1 MMTVKI
7 LDHPLINVL
16 MTNLRSK
23 ETSSVEFR
31 YTAKKISSLMAYE
44 IFKDLKIEQ
53 KKIDTPLGNFS
64 GAKVQDPK
72 PCVISILRAGLIISE
87 GITDIFDDVS
97 IGHIGMYRD
106 EKTLS
111 PVNYLIKLPSNLQN
125 RQCFLCDPMLA
136 TGGSAISSLETLKQ
150 NNASDIT
157 LICLLASE
165 EGIKNVKEKF
175 SDVTIICAQKDSD
188 LNEKG
193 FIVPGL
199 GDAGDRIFDT

>member
-1 MMTVKI
+1 MI
-7 LDHPLINVL
+7 
-16 MTNLRSK
+16 
-23 ETSSVEFR
+23 
-31 YTAKKISSLMAYE
+31 
-44 IFKDLKIEQ
+44 IF
-53 KKIDTPLGNFS
+53 
-64 GAKVQDPK
+64 
-72 PCVISILRAGLIISE
+72 E

-165 EGIKNVKEKF
+165 EGIKMLKKNF
-175 SDVTIICAQKDSD
+175 QM
-188 LNEKG
+188 
-193 FIVPGL
+193 
-199 GDAGDRIFDT
+199 

>member
-1 MMTVKI
+1 MTVEV
-7 LDHPLINVL
+7 LNHPLINIL
-16 MTNLRSK
+16 MTNLRSQ
-23 ETSSVEFR
+23 ETSSSEFR
-31 YTAKKISSLMAYE
+31 HTAKKISSLMAYE
-44 IFKDLKIEQ
+44 IFKDLKIERN
-53 KKIDTPLGNFS
+53 KINTPLESYLGIKAQN
-64 GAKVQDPK
+64 PK

-87 GITDIFDDVS
+87 GITDIFDEVS

-136 TGGSAISSLETLKQ
+136 TGGSAISSIETLKK
-150 NNASDIT
+150 NNALDIT
-157 LICLLASE
+157 LVSLLASD
-165 EGIKNVKEKF
+165 EGIRNVKKEF
-175 SDVTIICAQKDSD
+175 SDVKIICAQKDKH
-188 LNEKG
+188 LNKKG

>member
-1 MMTVKI
+1 MTVKV
-7 LDHPLINVL
+7 LNHPLINVL
-16 MTNLRSK
+16 MTNLRSQ
-23 ETSSVEFR
+23 ETSSFEFR
-31 YTAKKISSLMAYE
+31 YTAKKISSLMAFE
-44 IFKDLKIEQ
+44 VFKDLNVDR
-53 KKIDTPLGNFS
+53 KKINTPLENFL
-64 GAKVQDPK
+64 GVKIQDPK
-72 PCVISILRAGLIISE
+72 PCVISILRAGLIIAE
-87 GITDIFDDVS
+87 GITDIFKDVS

-157 LICLLASE
+157 LVCLLASE

-175 SDVTIICAQKDSD
+175 SDVTIICAQKDD
-188 LNEKG
+188 HLNEKG